1 MEITATDWLE
11 MEFIKLEQTIGV
23 NHKMYELLEQAKIMD
38 EQNIINAVN
47 ETMQE
52 MNSYESF
59 RTLKNGE
66 QYYNETFKNK

>member
-23 NHKMYELLEQAKIMD
+23 NHKMYELLEQAEIMD

-59 RTLKNGE
+59 RTFKNGE
-66 QYYNETFKNK
+66 QYYNETFKQK